1 MASTAQRPVN
11 LNLLKIKLPIAGIMS
26 IMHRVSG
33 LFLAIVTPFML
44 YLLDTAL
51 YSPQGFAEASEM
63 LSGFTGKSA
72 LFLVLWAISHH
83 LLAGIRYLLLD
94 IDIGI
99 EKPLF
104 RQTAWAVVIAA
115 PVLALLL
122 LGGLS

>member
-11 LNLLKIKLPIAGIMS
+11 LNLLKIKLPIGGIMS

-44 YLLDTAL
+44 YLLDNAL
-51 YSPQGFAEASEM
+51 YSPQGFAEAGEI
-63 LSGFTGKSA
+63 LSGFIGKSA

-104 RQTAWAVVIAA
+104 RQTAWGVVIAA
-115 PVLALLL
+115 PVVALLL